1 MFNLEHSIAEWRQQ
15 MLTAG
20 LQTPVTLEELES
32 HLRDEI
38 GQLVKSGVNETEA
51 FNSAVQ
57 NIGQTGELKTEFA
70 RAGGFLNWF
79 GNDQTARICHLLGM
93 LWIAQS
99 LQDFRYYLRPLV
111 EGLYFALFTS
121 LKPPWPDLEAGF
133 EIALDL
139 AGILGGLCLFR
150 RVWLGRWIIWAL
162 ALVEAVDTVWSY
174 AQIPLAGLKT
184 AHFDFYFWTV
194 VNLALILSTL
204 WLLRP
209 LPKNKVGAI

>member
-1 MFNLEHSIAEWRQQ
+1 MFNLEAAITGWRQQ
-15 MLTAG
+15 MLAAG
-20 LQTPVTLEELES
+20 LQTPVPLEELES

-38 GQLVKSGVNETEA
+38 GQLVKSGVNESDA
-51 FNSAVQ
+51 FISAVQ

-79 GNDQTARICHLLGM
+79 GKDQTARINHLLGV

-111 EGLYFALFTS
+111 EGLYFALVTS

-174 AQIPLAGLKT
+174 AQIPPAALKT

-194 VNLALILSTL
+194 VDLALIAGTL

-209 LPKNKVGAI
+209 QLKTKAMAK